1 MRLSSTVGRTL
12 DAECAVGRRDLA
24 GANRKSEAAVPLLL
38 LLFGGHVAPVL
49 QREAMLGKLRPQD
62 EVTAADQCTVG
73 VDVLTSDEAPQSGHR
88 LRYLTGLPLYCGL
101 EHVVNA
107 FASIILPLATSSATL
122 SRSKCTSRLSKYA
135 RSCSGSFVMKS
146 ARRRSTVLSKKVY
159 HNLYILP
166 ILTCITA
173 NFQRRSSSRNTFSPA
188 AHCSTACYPIDETMT
203 LPAICEMLN
212 RFIHF
217 EHEQI
222 DSANHFYR
230 TVSITINNP
239 Q

>member
-38 LLFGGHVAPVL
+38 LQCGGHVAPVL
-49 QREAMLGKLRPQD
+49 QREAMLGKLWPQD

-173 NFQRRSSSRNTFSPA
+173 NFQR
-188 AHCSTACYPIDETMT
+188 
-203 LPAICEMLN
+203 
-212 RFIHF
+212 
-217 EHEQI
+217 
-222 DSANHFYR
+222 
-230 TVSITINNP
+230 
-239 Q
+239 